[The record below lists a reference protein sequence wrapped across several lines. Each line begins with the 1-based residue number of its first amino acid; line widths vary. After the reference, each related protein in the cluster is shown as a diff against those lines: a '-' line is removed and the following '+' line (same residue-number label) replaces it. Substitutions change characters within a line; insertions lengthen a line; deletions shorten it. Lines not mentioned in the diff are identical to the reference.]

1 MATFAFAESG
11 YRGTQ
16 DRRPDASND
25 YLNWRLTAALAFN
38 FAAWL
43 TIARLMGLNQ

>member
-1 MATFAFAESG
+1 MGTFAFAESG

-16 DRRPDASND
+16 SGRPDASND
-25 YLNWRLTAALAFN
+25 HPNWRLTAALAFN

-43 TIARLMGLNQ
+43 MIARLIGVAQ